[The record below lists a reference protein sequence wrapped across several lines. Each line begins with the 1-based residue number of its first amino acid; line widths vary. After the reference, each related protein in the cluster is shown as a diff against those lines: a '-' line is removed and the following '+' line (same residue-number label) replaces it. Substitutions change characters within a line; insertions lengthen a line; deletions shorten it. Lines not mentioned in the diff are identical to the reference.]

1 VKNKVLKAVGVF
13 VVACASNI
21 AFANVILD
29 SSIVT
34 GPAANCANLLSGAG
48 TACGNRALT
57 TKTKDGYT
65 GIGISGGRT
74 GGEIDTD
81 ETLTLA
87 LSSSQVIKSL
97 TFGVLFDGPE
107 FGDWREIAQV
117 TAGTNSVGTLT
128 VDNATTATWTSGFG
142 TWQVTALSDA
152 VQSGGGVWQIL
163 NPFGSAAVDSLA
175 FTALASNLCN
185 SGSCNNQSDY
195 TLVEVA
201 TVPEPGSIALLALGL
216 VGLGFARRR
225 VS

>member
-1 VKNKVLKAVGVF
+1 MKNKVLKAVGVF

-74 GGEIDTD
+74 GGEIDIN
-81 ETLTLA
+81 ETLTLS
-87 LSSSQVIKSL
+87 LSSAQVIESI

-107 FGDWREIAQV
+107 FGDVQEVAQV
-117 TAGTNSVGTLT
+117 TAGGSDWTLT
-128 VDNATTATWTSGFG
+128 VIGQLTAIWSGG
-142 TWQVTALSDA
+142 SDSSVVNLSPA
-152 VQSGGGVWQIL
+152 IGEKGGVWQVL
-163 NPFGSAAVDSLA
+163 NPFGAAAVDNLA
-175 FTALASNLCN
+175 FTAIPGVSAD
-185 SGSCNNQSDY
+185 SCSTCSNQSDF
-195 TLVEVA
+195 TLVQVA